1 MSSIVNL
8 DMCLIA
14 SVGLLPTNIL
24 HNVFMDTLKELNGY
38 INDNI
43 LVINNCDIGK
53 ISLKDRIVVQT
64 YSEYRNVAMKQTEL
78 LRETFNRRA
87 DIAIKD
93 YRYQLEQEQKR
104 IKESNLALE
113 ELNKRIKENEN
124 RIIQQEKAIKKQE
137 MSSCEAIVIELKEA
151 AENQGYDIV
160 EEKTDEGVQL
170 QFIRRYY

>member
-38 INDNI
+38 INNNI

-64 YSEYRNVAMKQTEL
+64 YSEHRNIAMKQTEL

-87 DIAIKD
+87 NIAIKD

-104 IKESNLALE
+104 IKE
-113 ELNKRIKENEN
+113 NEN
-124 RIIQQEKAIKKQE
+124 KLIQQEKAIKKQE
-137 MSSCEAIVIELKEA
+137 LSSCEAIVLELKEA

-160 EEKTDEGVQL
+160 EEKNDEGVQL

>member
-38 INDNI
+38 INNNI

-64 YSEYRNVAMKQTEL
+64 YSEHRNIAMKQTEL

-87 DIAIKD
+87 NVAIKD
-93 YRYQLEQEQKR
+93 YRYQFEQEQK
-104 IKESNLALE
+104 I
-113 ELNKRIKENEN
+113 IKENEN
-124 RIIQQEKAIKKQE
+124 KLIQQEKAIKKQE
-137 MSSCEAIVIELKEA
+137 LSSCEAIVLELKEA

-160 EEKTDEGVQL
+160 EEKNDEGVQL